1 MDFSRRKLEILK
13 AIIGDYIETA
23 MPVGSRTVSRKYM
36 PDLSSATIR
45 NEMSDLE
52 HMGYLEQ
59 PHTSAGRVPSQIAYR
74 LYVDQLMGEAVLEE
88 VERQAVR
95 DYFVRHIDEMEQVV
109 RNATRVISAM
119 TNQPAIALTPQLR
132 RTTLKRIQLIPV
144 SRGIALVVIVTDA
157 ARVKQCVT
165 RIPPTMEDHE
175 LDHIS
180 KVLTERF
187 CGHALSDVDV
197 KMAKGLEKEF
207 KEHSGF
213 FESLTERLEDVV
225 VQSDGSDVILEGAT
239 RIFDFPEYRDIEN
252 ARRFLSLMEM
262 RDILQRILVS
272 ATKKGKTAVRIG
284 DENLDSSLKDLSV
297 VTATYRV
304 GSRLIGAVG
313 VIGPIRMDYNRAIG
327 VLRQISSS
335 LSDVMTQYMNEK

>member
-1 MDFSRRKLEILK
+1 MDFSSRKLEILK

-74 LYVDQLMGEAVLEE
+74 LYVDQLMGDAVLEE
-88 VERQAVR
+88 VEKRAVN
-95 DYFVRHIDEMEQVV
+95 DYFVRHVDEMEQVV
-109 RNATRVISAM
+109 RNAARIISAM

-157 ARVKQCVT
+157 GRVKQCVT
-165 RIPPTMEDHE
+165 RVPLTMEDEE
-175 LDHIS
+175 LDRIS
-180 KVLTERF
+180 KILTQRF
-187 CGHALSDVDV
+187 CGHALSDVDIRR
-197 KMAKGLEKEF
+197 AKELEQDYREY
-207 KEHSGF
+207 GAF

-239 RIFDFPEYRDIEN
+239 RIFDFPEYRDIES

-262 RDILQRILVS
+262 KDILQRMLVK
-272 ATKKGKTAVRIG
+272 ATKKGKTSVRIG
-284 DENLDSSLKDLSV
+284 DENSDSALKNLSV
-297 VTATYRV
+297 VTDTYRV
-304 GSRLIGAVG
+304 GHRPIGAVG
-313 VIGPIRMDYNRAIG
+313 VLGPIRMDYNRAIG

-335 LSDVMTQYMNEK
+335 LSDVMTEYVNEN

>member
-1 MDFSRRKLEILK
+1 MDFSSRKLEILK

-74 LYVDQLMGEAVLEE
+74 LYVDKLMGEAVLEE
-88 VERQAVR
+88 VEQKAVN

-109 RNATRVISAM
+109 RNAAKVISAM
-119 TNQPAIALTPQLR
+119 TNQPAIALTPQIR

-157 ARVKQCVT
+157 ARIKQCVM
-165 RIPPTMEDHE
+165 RVPPKIEDDD

-187 CGHALSDVDV
+187 CGHGLSDVDV
-197 KMAKGLEKEF
+197 RMAKGLVKEF
-207 KEHSGF
+207 GDYGEF
-213 FESLTERLEDVV
+213 FEALTERLEDVV

-239 RIFDFPEYRDIEN
+239 RIFDFPEYRDIES

-262 RDILQRILVS
+262 KDILQRLLVS
-272 ATKKGKTAVRIG
+272 ATKKGKTTVRIG
-284 DENLDSSLKDLSV
+284 DENSDSSLKNLSV
-297 VTATYRV
+297 VTSTYRV
-304 GSRLIGAVG
+304 GKRPIGAVG
-313 VIGPIRMDYNRAIG
+313 VIGPVRMDYNRAIG

-335 LSDVMTQYMNEK
+335 LSDVMTQYMSEN